1 VTVSAPRRSSPLA
14 VAGLVLV
21 ALTLGS
27 GHVCARLAYAH
38 GVDVATAATLRA
50 VCACLV
56 LLALLARQ
64 GHLRTPRGREWRA
77 ALALGAL
84 VVAQTACI
92 QVAIKCLPVALAIL
106 VFYTYPFVTSV
117 GMAATG
123 QEPLSARVVI
133 ALIGAFAG
141 LSLVLGVGAQ
151 TPDPVGLMAGF
162 GAAGAFAAIL
172 VFTPLLAPGLSAS
185 LRTFFMM
192 ALAAAV
198 LGSGT
203 VAIGGPHLPAGTLAW
218 VGLAGLAVFYALG
231 IVGLFLLLP
240 YLGAVQTAV
249 VLNLE
254 PVAVAL
260 IAFLALGEKLTGL
273 QLLGAAIV
281 VTAVIY
287 FQAAGRRTLRPA
299 QGAPRP
305 QRADR

>member
-1 VTVSAPRRSSPLA
+1 MADARRSSPLA

-38 GVDVATAATLRA
+38 GADVATAATLRSA
-50 VCACLV
+50 CACLV
-56 LLALLARQ
+56 LLALLTRQ
-64 GHLRTPRGREWRA
+64 AQVRIPRGREWRA
-77 ALALGAL
+77 ALVLGAL

-92 QVAIKCLPVALAIL
+92 QVAIKLLPVALAIL
-106 VFYTYPFVTSV
+106 VFYTYPFLTSV

-123 QEPLSARVVI
+123 QEPLSARVII

-151 TPDPVGLMAGF
+151 PPDPVGLMAGF
-162 GAAGAFAAIL
+162 GAAAAFASLL
-172 VFTPLLAPGLSAS
+172 VLTPLLAPGLSAS

-192 ALAAAV
+192 AVAAVV

-203 VAIGGPHLPAGTLAW
+203 IAIGGPHLPVDALAW
-218 VGLAGLAVFYALG
+218 VGLGGLALFYALG

-260 IAFLALGEKLTGL
+260 IAFAALGEKLTAI
-273 QLLGAAIV
+273 QTLGAAIV

-287 FQAAGRRTLRPA
+287 FQVAGRRPARAA
-299 QGAPRP
+299 QGTPALQPH
-305 QRADR
+305 DR